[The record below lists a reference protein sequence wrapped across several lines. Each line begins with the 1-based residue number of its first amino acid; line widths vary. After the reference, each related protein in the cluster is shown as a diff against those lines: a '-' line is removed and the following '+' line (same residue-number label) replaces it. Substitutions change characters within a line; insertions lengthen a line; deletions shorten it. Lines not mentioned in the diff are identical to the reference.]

1 MKELYSMLSK
11 RVSIRKSRIDNPF
24 KTDDYDNIKTI
35 IDSRM
40 KEIKKLYDY
49 NFKYELVIPSSFNPS
64 ITPKSKQR
72 IEL

>member
-35 IDSRM
+35 IGLPVLPFS
-40 KEIKKLYDY
+40 I
-49 NFKYELVIPSSFNPS
+49 FPSTIGSLLS
-64 ITPKSKQR
+64 ILTHSHSYIYYRYTLQQNDF
-72 IEL
+72 

>member
-24 KTDDYDNIKTI
+24 KTDDYDNINTI

-40 KEIKKLYDY
+40 KE
-49 NFKYELVIPSSFNPS
+49 VIW
-64 ITPKSKQR
+64 
-72 IEL
+72 L